1 MSETDEILDYLNVK
15 SVDGLFSDIPD
26 RLKVS
31 LDLGKPM
38 DEFSTIRA
46 IEDMGRKNK
55 AGNMNFLGNGIYD
68 RFVPPLVDEIIGRNE
83 FLTSYTPYQPEISQ
97 GILHSLFEYQSII
110 SDLTEMDIT
119 NSSMYDGFTSLAE
132 AVRMA
137 YRINGKSEVLI
148 PENIYKSQLSIIK
161 NYTEGLN
168 LKIIT
173 NAFFPSESFD
183 SPINLPGDLCTYS
196 FLNENSP
203 SRGPP

>member
-46 IEDMGRKNK
+46 IEDTGRKNK

-119 NSSMYDGFTSLAE
+119 
-132 AVRMA
+132 
-137 YRINGKSEVLI
+137 
-148 PENIYKSQLSIIK
+148 
-161 NYTEGLN
+161 
-168 LKIIT
+168 
-173 NAFFPSESFD
+173 
-183 SPINLPGDLCTYS
+183 
-196 FLNENSP
+196 
-203 SRGPP
+203 